1 MSPIQALGG
10 ILVLAAVIV
19 VQGAQTWKPVAHID

>member
-10 ILVLAAVIV
+10 VLVLAAVIV
-19 VQGAQTWKPVAHID
+19 VQGTQTWKPVAHMD